1 MDVLNYVYAETDNK
15 DNYPDVDECGNDI
28 SMYEWEFWGMR
39 KTLTEEKAVWRRD
52 ADVYG
57 EVTQ

>member
-15 DNYPDVDECGNDI
+15 DKYPDVDECGNDI

-39 KTLTEEKAVWRRD
+39 KTPTEEKAVWRRD
-52 ADVYG
+52 ADM
-57 EVTQ
+57 EK